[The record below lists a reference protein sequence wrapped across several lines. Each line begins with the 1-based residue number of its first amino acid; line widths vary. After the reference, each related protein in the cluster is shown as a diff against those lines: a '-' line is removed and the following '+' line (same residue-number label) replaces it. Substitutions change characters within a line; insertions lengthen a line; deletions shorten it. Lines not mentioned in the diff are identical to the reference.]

1 MPVWDGRP
9 EQEPSER
16 SPVKVVKAA
25 VVPAGSTVSRVLLP
39 KSLPAYGMTAM
50 LAFAPGAGAV
60 TFDITAAQ
68 FTPGPGYGVDPNEN
82 SNVATEIDVRFSTSS
97 FSAQNFSLN
106 AVNQSFTFG
115 FGTIDL
121 EEPNAH
127 GGIVANETDGLGI
140 TGTLTFSAPS
150 GVTRTVTALGV
161 ATPGSISDS
170 SADYVIDWLP
180 VTVLF
185 GNGGS
190 FLLNLTDMSFLGR
203 GSQVQNATIT
213 LLSLVDPINVAEP
226 VNVPEPGTLALL
238 GLGLAG
244 LGLSRRRKAH

>member
-1 MPVWDGRP
+1 M
-9 EQEPSER
+9 
-16 SPVKVVKAA
+16 
-25 VVPAGSTVSRVLLP
+25 TLLQ
-39 KSLPAYGMTAM
+39 KSLSAFGVTAT
-50 LAFAPGAGAV
+50 LAFAPWASAV
-60 TFDITAAQ
+60 TFNITAAQ
-68 FTPGPGYGVDPNEN
+68 FTPGSGYGVDPNEN
-82 SNVATEIDVRFSTSS
+82 SSVATRIDVRFSTGA
-97 FSAQNFSLN
+97 FSTQNFALG

-140 TGTLTFSAPS
+140 SGTLTFSAPT
-150 GVTRTVTALGV
+150 GVTQTVTALGV
-161 ATPGSISDS
+161 ATPGSVSDS

-185 GNGGS
+185 DGGS
-190 FLLNLTDMSFLGR
+190 FLLSLTDMSFFGR
-203 GSQVQNATIT
+203 GSQAQNATIT
-213 LLSLVDPINVAEP
+213 LLSLADPVNTAEP

-238 GLGLAG
+238 GIGLAG